1 MHVSRM
7 FWGATTNSTIVKF
20 DEAVWELMTGI
31 YSARQFKMY
40 KDHDTT
46 VIELGLY
53 FICDGGYPKMKCLI
67 PPFKWCEVGSQKK
80 CGLLKLNHRAK
91 MMSARLGL

>member
-1 MHVSRM
+1 MYVSCM
-7 FWGATTNSTIVKF
+7 FLGATTNSTIVKF
-20 DEAVWELMTGI
+20 YEAIWELMKGI
-31 YSARQFKMY
+31 YSTRQFKIY

-53 FICDGGYPKMKCLI
+53 FICDGGYPKMKCLT
-67 PPFKWCEVGSQKK
+67 PPSSGVRLVPQKM

-91 MMSARLGL
+91 MLRAHLGF